1 MAETVQSNELSIR
14 IASPLNYI
22 GSQRRGRRSYSVV
35 AAIQSVE
42 LELSFPMVQFSSK
55 NIDVSKS
62 YGRNST
68 EGKWGFFEVVVS
80 SD

>member
-1 MAETVQSNELSIR
+1 
-14 IASPLNYI
+14 
-22 GSQRRGRRSYSVV
+22 
-35 AAIQSVE
+35 
-42 LELSFPMVQFSSK
+42 MVQFSSK

-62 YGRNST
+62 YGRNGA